1 MLCMQLKHSCLLAG
15 RQKVTCEPVIPY
27 ASSDVPC
34 RDNLCCDKVL
44 LCAVDLHP
52 IVTLHKHNA
61 QEEATDH
68 LSHQYKE
75 KAL

>member
-1 MLCMQLKHSCLLAG
+1 MLCMQLKRSWLLAG
-15 RQKVTCEPVIPY
+15 KQNFTCEPVIPY

-34 RDNLCCDKVL
+34 GDNLCCDKVF

-52 IVTLHKHNA
+52 IVTLHKHDA

-68 LSHQYKE
+68 LGHQHKQ
-75 KAL
+75 KAF